1 MNNKMDEMK
10 IIEEYRGQ
18 SIRYNSLSM
27 ENYNG
32 RRTQRA
38 HYQEVP
44 QYIIHGPHRQEWK
57 PNINEARQRI
67 DEILD
72 QP

>member
-1 MNNKMDEMK
+1 MK
-10 IIEEYRGQ
+10 IVEEYRGQ

-32 RRTQRA
+32 RRTQKA

-44 QYIIHGPHRQEWK
+44 QYIIPGPHRQEWK

-72 QP
+72 QR

>member
-10 IIEEYRGQ
+10 IVEEYRGQ

-32 RRTQRA
+32 RRTQKA

-44 QYIIHGPHRQEWK
+44 QYIIHGPHRQEW
-57 PNINEARQRI
+57 
-67 DEILD
+67 
-72 QP
+72 